1 MVGARTRQLRGIM
14 TNKLQHKHELRR
26 DPEIEE
32 DSSSSTMIWK
42 NHNDKM
48 MSLDGSEMT
57 LERRQRLLIF

>member
-1 MVGARTRQLRGIM
+1 M
-14 TNKLQHKHELRR
+14 TNKLEHSHELRR
-26 DPEIEE
+26 DAEVEE

-48 MSLDGSEMT
+48 MSLDDSEMT